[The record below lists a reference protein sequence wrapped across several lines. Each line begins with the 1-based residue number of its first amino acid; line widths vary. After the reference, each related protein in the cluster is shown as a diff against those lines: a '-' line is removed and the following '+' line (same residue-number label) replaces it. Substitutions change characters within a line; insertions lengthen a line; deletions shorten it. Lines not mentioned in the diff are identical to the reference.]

1 MEWVCALGQLAC
13 LGASLVFTTMHPVLG
28 HIKDYGHLN
37 LPLISTTWPHLS
49 SLALASLALLVGQ
62 DTTRVF
68 LHVYAPAMFIK
79 ATLMPLTILPDSNPQ
94 CKTWHPYY
102 CLTRNDML
110 PSGHMII
117 ACSSALCL
125 PVWGKLV
132 AGATG
137 VLLVASRM
145 HFSVDVILSVWIVG
159 LLELRR

>member
-1 MEWVCALGQLAC
+1 MEWIIALGQLAC
-13 LGASLVFTTMHPVLG
+13 LGASLVFTTIHPVLE
-28 HIKDYGHLN
+28 HIKDYGHLH
-37 LPLISTTWPHLS
+37 LPLISTSWPHMTS
-49 SLALASLALLVGQ
+49 FSLAALAFFVGQ

-117 ACSSALCL
+117 ACSAALCL
-125 PVWGKLV
+125 PFWGKIL

-145 HFSVDVILSVWIVG
+145 HFSVDVILSVWLVA
-159 LLELRR
+159 LLEK

>member
-1 MEWVCALGQLAC
+1 
-13 LGASLVFTTMHPVLG
+13 
-28 HIKDYGHLN
+28 
-37 LPLISTTWPHLS
+37 
-49 SLALASLALLVGQ
+49 
-62 DTTRVF
+62 
-68 LHVYAPAMFIK
+68 
-79 ATLMPLTILPDSNPQ
+79 MPLTILPDSNPQ

-117 ACSSALCL
+117 ACCSALCL

-145 HFSVDVILSVWIVG
+145 HFSVDVILSAWIVV
-159 LLELRR
+159 LLEGQQKFYYL